1 MVRVPWPMVYRVKS
15 GAGTTREACL
25 LCTRRVNG
33 NRRVQ
38 PMPHMIAVIERRFDQ
53 FDPFADNFVPIA
65 FQVREST
72 ISGKASPCDPPSA
85 VEHPR

>member
-1 MVRVPWPMVYRVKS
+1 
-15 GAGTTREACL
+15 
-25 LCTRRVNG
+25 
-33 NRRVQ
+33 
-38 PMPHMIAVIERRFDQ
+38 MPHMIAVIERRFDQ

-72 ISGKASPCDPPSA
+72 MSGKASPCDPPSA